1 MKHLR
6 CYFRLWDYSSTKKI
20 LFKKLYNPPSPTF
33 NMEKIRAILISEKI
47 TSNTT
52 EAQSLFAT
60 NRFGEKFGEKI
71 LYSLPEAFFLV
82 QDKKMDI
89 LDYREKKLSQ
99 KEILKKFERIDKKF
113 KTKYIVFK
121 DLRKKGY
128 IVKTALKFGAEFRV
142 YDKKEKTNKSHSK
155 WILFPVSE
163 NKQMSWQNFSAK
175 TRVAHSTKKNLLIAI
190 VDDEGDVSY
199 YEVKWTRP

>member
-1 MKHLR
+1 MI
-6 CYFRLWDYSSTKKI
+6 KI
-20 LFKKLYNPPSPTF
+20 Q
-33 NMEKIRAILISEKI
+33 AILISEKI

-60 NRFGEKFGEKI
+60 SRFGEKFGEKI

-89 LDYREKKLSQ
+89 SDYRGKKLSQ

-113 KTKYIVFK
+113 KTKYIVFN

-142 YDKKEKTNKSHSK
+142 YEKGKQINKSHSK

-163 NKQMSWQNFSAK
+163 NKQMTWQDFSAK

-190 VDDEGDVSY
+190 VDEEGDVSY
-199 YEVKWTRP
+199 YEVKWIRP